1 MTLDPHSRASAA
13 EILIVDDTPGSLELL
28 NELLVSAGYVV
39 RAAQDGRMALRSARA
54 RPPDLIL
61 LDIRMP
67 HMDGYELCRLLKR
80 DAATRV
86 VPIIF
91 LSALRETVDMVKGF
105 TLGAVD
111 YIAKPFQPDEVLVRV
126 RTHIELFH
134 LQTHLEEEVEKRT
147 EELRHSQQ
155 ALKESTAR
163 LQELTRF
170 LQTVREDERTSIAR
184 ELHDEL
190 GQALTALRIDLTWL
204 RKTCGSQDKTV
215 RERAD
220 SAHALVERTIDSLR
234 RISEGLRPGML
245 DALGLV
251 AALEHLTHTFMA
263 RSGIA
268 CEFSSSHDDVDVEP
282 GLAIAVFRLVQEA
295 LTNVARHSQAMHVEV
310 VLHKGD
316 EQLVLTIQDN
326 GIGFDHTAP
335 RAGFG
340 LLGMRER
347 VSMLGGEMTIDGHA
361 GTYIVVTLPLSPGDY
376 SDTHTDSGRP

>member
-1 MTLDPHSRASAA
+1 MTFNQDTNASAP

-28 NELLVSAGYVV
+28 NDLLTSAGYVV

-67 HMDGYELCRLLKR
+67 HMDGYELCRLLKE
-80 DAATRV
+80 DATTRV

-105 TLGAVD
+105 SLGAVD
-111 YIAKPFQPDEVLVRV
+111 YIAKPFQPDEVLARV

-134 LQTHLEEEVEKRT
+134 LQTHLEDEVEKRT
-147 EELRHSQQ
+147 EELRRSQQ
-155 ALKESTAR
+155 ELKESKAR

-190 GQALTALRIDLTWL
+190 GQALTALRIDLSWL
-204 RKTCGSQDKTV
+204 RKTCGIQGETV
-215 RERAD
+215 RERAG

-251 AALEHLTHTFMA
+251 AALEYLTHTFME
-263 RSGIA
+263 RSKIA
-268 CEFSSSHDDVDVEP
+268 CEFSSNQDDIDVEP

-295 LTNVARHSQAMHVEV
+295 LTNVSRHSQAMHVEIT
-310 VLHKGD
+310 LEKGA
-316 EQLVLTIQDN
+316 EQLTLTIHDD
-326 GIGFDHTAP
+326 GVGFDHIAP
-335 RAGFG
+335 KTGFG

-347 VSMLGGEMTIDGHA
+347 VSMLAGEMIIDGSS
-361 GTYIVVTLPLSPGDY
+361 GTRIVVTLPLYSGDH